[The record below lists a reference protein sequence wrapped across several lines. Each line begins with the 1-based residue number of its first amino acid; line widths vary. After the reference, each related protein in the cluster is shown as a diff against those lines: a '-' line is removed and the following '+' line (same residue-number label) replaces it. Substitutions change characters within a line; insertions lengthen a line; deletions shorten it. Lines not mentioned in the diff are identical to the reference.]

1 MTDGVRPALCARG
14 LRVRRDSTGAH
25 FELRVGELA
34 LYPGEVLAV
43 IGPNG
48 AGKTTLLQALAGLA
62 PLEAGAVE
70 FAGSG
75 RPVLVFQRPIALVG
89 SVAHNVR
96 VALRG
101 ERLGRKAAAARVADA
116 LARFRI
122 EELASRRAHSLSGGE
137 LRRLALARA
146 FARRPSALLLDEP
159 FDDLD
164 GAAREHLIEDLQCA
178 TQGAGVAVAL
188 VTHDLRSA
196 VRIAGRLAVL
206 RDGRLEQVGALDE
219 VLARPVSYEAAM
231 LVGMTNLLPGI
242 VRRAGSFAAVEIDP
256 EHRIETH
263 VASDAFRDGSA
274 VWAGLRP
281 ENIKIDVGRGE
292 GVPIGKG
299 TVQQVTSDGA
309 LCTVALRWAG
319 ATVQAYVVAGRGL
332 ARTLAPGDAVL
343 LSVRPADV
351 HVLPRA
357 TSSPERS

>member
-1 MTDGVRPALCARG
+1 MTEAGRPTVVARG
-14 LRVRRDSTGAH
+14 LRVRRDSRGAH

-48 AGKTTLLQALAGLA
+48 AGKTTLLQALAGLV
-62 PLEAGAVE
+62 PLDAGAVE
-70 FAGSG
+70 FAGAG

-89 SVAHNVR
+89 SVAHNMR

-101 ERLGRKAAAARVADA
+101 ARLGRKATAARVAEA
-116 LARFRI
+116 LAGFRI
-122 EELASRRAHSLSGGE
+122 EALASRRAHSLSGGE

-146 FARRPSALLLDEP
+146 FARQPSALLLDEP

-164 GAAREHLIEDLQCA
+164 RAAQEHLIEDLQRA
-178 TQGAGVAVAL
+178 TRDAGLAVAL

-206 RDGRLEQVGALDE
+206 RDGQLEQSGALGH
-219 VLARPVSYEAAM
+219 VLSHPVSREVAK
-231 LVGMTNLLPGI
+231 LVGMTNLLPGV
-242 VRRAGSFAAVEIDP
+242 VRRAGSFAAVEVDP

-263 VASDAFRDGSA
+263 VASTAFVPGA
-274 VWAGLRP
+274 PVWAGLRP

-299 TVQQVTSDGA
+299 SVQRVTSDGA
-309 LCTVALRWAG
+309 LCTVSLRWAG
-319 ATVQAYVVAGRGL
+319 ATVESYVVAGRGL

-343 LSVRPADV
+343 LSLRPEDV
-351 HVLPRA
+351 HVLPLA
-357 TSSPERS
+357 ASAAEDP